1 MEIIFKDSI
10 PCDSD
15 FASEYNQLMAIK
27 SGKLEI
33 FGNYDEYIKEALNGY
48 K

>member
-1 MEIIFKDSI
+1 MYTIFQDSI

-27 SGKLEI
+27 SGKLKML
-33 FGNYDEYIKEALNGY
+33 GNYD
-48 K
+48 